1 MGGGTHVRTE
11 GTDEYPFC
19 DAEGN
24 VYTKGMEF
32 GSSTSDLRWVWLYTC
47 NFLTTG
53 EHVTNDSLREMMNGA
68 HIVMG
73 YASQSKLCDPNASK
87 FAEYLREGRT
97 IIDAFFLAGYTG
109 EATSTNDHH
118 IQKVLYIPQ
127 ARNETI
133 YSPYIKYQYDVAEVS
148 IIIKDIQDPYF

>member
-1 MGGGTHVRTE
+1 MGGTHVRTE

-53 EHVTNDSLREMMNGA
+53 EYVTDESLKEMMNGA

-73 YASQSKLCDPNASK
+73 YASQSYLCSTMAVR
-87 FAEYLREGRT
+87 FAEYLQDGETFIRSN
-97 IIDAFFLAGYTG
+97 LKAGYEG
-109 EATSTNDHH
+109 EAAATDDHH
-118 IQKVLYIPQ
+118 QQRILYIPQ
-127 ARNETI
+127 AEHETL
-133 YSPYIKYQYDVAEVS
+133 YSPQVRYEYNASDVL
-148 IIIKDIQDPYF
+148 IYTHDIQAGYS